1 MADLTVYFV
10 APEQDVI
17 GDGENV
23 DMFVAASS
31 TQEAADLF
39 AACWEVEIEDP
50 ICIHVT
56 EEKVDGEPRVLD
68 WDGRRDLRASMDLSK
83 LPTETATAA
92 WRYPVSPQP

>member
-31 TQEAADLF
+31 AQEAADLF

-50 ICIHVT
+50 MRIYRTAETI
-56 EEKVDGEPRVLD
+56 DGEPGVLS
-68 WDGRRDLRASMDLSK
+68 WDGRRDLHAAIQWRTV
-83 LPTETATAA
+83 PVETATATY
-92 WRYPVSPQP
+92 RYPENRP